1 LGFSGGGSSQTKPH
15 THNSLVV
22 NDGGSLNLDNVTQG
36 SLTAGDITYSDG
48 THLQRLAL
56 ANPGDALVVNGG
68 GTAPEWATA
77 GGATVTIVS
86 TAMTT
91 GFSSTSIGTLVDV
104 TGMSIVKPNIPGGS
118 CITTAYLSCENNSS
132 ASCTFALEDNGVVV
146 SRMETAKSTATTNY
160 CGTISLSDVS
170 AADGNTVQVQGMAVS
185 AGNWSVNYNATYS
198 IAKIVC
204 LAVG

>member
-1 LGFSGGGSSQTKPH
+1 MGDE
-15 THNSLVV
+15 NSLAGRTQAHKHESASST
-22 NDGGSLNLDNVTQG
+22 GGYLAQGQTGLTGGNLGEV
-36 SLTAGDITYSDG
+36 LTATATDI
-48 THLQRLAL
+48 
-56 ANPGDALVVNGG
+56 PV
-68 GTAPEWATA
+68 WAAA
-77 GGATVTIVS
+77 GGATVTIVE

-104 TGMSIVKPNIPGGS
+104 TGMSIVKPSITNGK

-146 SRMETAKSTATTNY
+146 SRMETAKSTAATNY

-170 AADGNTVQVQGMAVS
+170 DADGNTVQVQGMAVS